1 MIPASQSHSAS
12 PPQLLSLLGPRSVLV
27 VCSWVLS
34 NLKLR
39 NCWAFFVVVEI
50 VLLKTVGSPTSKENR
65 KADLCF
71 SWLFEAFTTDH
82 PSDNSCALCNY
93 NTVVY

>member
-1 MIPASQSHSAS
+1 M
-12 PPQLLSLLGPRSVLV
+12 SVLV

-39 NCWAFFVVVEI
+39 NCWVFFVVVVEI
-50 VLLKTVGSPTSKENR
+50 VLLKTVGNPTSKENR
-65 KADLCF
+65 KADLRF
-71 SWLFEAFTTDH
+71 SWLVEAFTADH
-82 PSDNSCALCNY
+82 PFDNSFAPCNC